1 MSDHRNVLANP
12 GEDVVVEQVSP
23 DQLKLPNRH
32 PRKHSEKQYA
42 KLMASMTRFGVV
54 VPVIVDETGEV
65 ICGVARVE
73 AARRLGLSTIPVIR
87 ITHLSREEIHAYR
100 IADNKLTELGDW
112 DDDIVREIL
121 LELDDAD
128 IDLDAVGFE
137 IAEAEAL
144 LVYPGTQGEDEP
156 LEETPDTAVIQGDE
170 FSLGDHSVLC
180 ADSTAPDTV
189 ERLTEQGGGAVVIS
203 DGPFNVSVNGH
214 IMGKGRHR
222 HDEFA
227 MASGEMTDEAFQS
240 FNTVVL
246 RNAAACVAK
255 GSLLYFFM
263 DWRGIGTLLNAA
275 KEVGLDYINLAV
287 FVKTNAGMGSLYRS
301 QHELVAIFCKPGAKH
316 RNNIQLGKYGRYRT
330 NVWEYRGANAF
341 GATRDRDLSM
351 HPTVKPVEMIA
362 DAIKDCT
369 KRGDVVIDLF
379 GGSGTTLI
387 AAQKTGRIA
396 RLVEISPGFVETT
409 LRRYEA
415 EFGVKAIHVETGMTL
430 DELTAHRAARAEE
443 PVVRAPIVR
452 RRSRRKA

>member
-1 MSDHRNVLANP
+1 MTSHRNVLVHPNQDIA
-12 GEDVVVEQVSP
+12 VEWVPP

-32 PRKHSEKQYA
+32 PRIHSEGQLSKIV
-42 KLMASMTRFGVV
+42 ASIICFGVV
-54 VPVIVDETGEV
+54 VPLIVTEDGEIV
-65 ICGVARVE
+65 CGAGRLE
-73 AARRLGLSTIPVIR
+73 AARLIGLETVPVIR
-87 ITHLSREEIHAYR
+87 ITHLNRAQIKAYR
-100 IADNKLTELGDW
+100 VADSKLTELGEW
-112 DDDIVREIL
+112 DEDAVREIL
-121 LELDDAD
+121 LELDDAEV
-128 IDLDAVGFE
+128 DLDAVGFE

-144 LVYPGTQGEDEP
+144 FVYPGTPGEDEP
-156 LEETPDTAVIQGDE
+156 LEETPEPTVIPGDS
-170 FSLGDHSVLC
+170 FNADGHTVLC
-180 ADSTAPDTV
+180 ADAGDPQTLEALV
-189 ERLTEQGGGAVVIS
+189 EEGEAAVVIT
-203 DGPFNVSVNGH
+203 DPPYNVPVAGH
-214 IMGKGRHR
+214 VTGKGRHK

-227 MASGEMTDEAFQS
+227 MASGEMSDEAFLA
-240 FNTVVL
+240 FLIVML

-263 DWRGIGTLLNAA
+263 DWRGIGILLNAA

-301 QHELVAIFCKPGAKH
+301 QHELVAIFRKPGAKH
-316 RNNIQLGKYGRYRT
+316 RNNIQLGKYGRNRT
-330 NVWEYRGANAF
+330 NVWEYRGANSF
-341 GATRDRDLSM
+341 GATRDRDLAM

-430 DELTAHRAARAEE
+430 DELAEHRAAPGDE
-443 PVVRAPIVR
+443 PVVREPIVR
-452 RRSRRKA
+452 RRPRRRA